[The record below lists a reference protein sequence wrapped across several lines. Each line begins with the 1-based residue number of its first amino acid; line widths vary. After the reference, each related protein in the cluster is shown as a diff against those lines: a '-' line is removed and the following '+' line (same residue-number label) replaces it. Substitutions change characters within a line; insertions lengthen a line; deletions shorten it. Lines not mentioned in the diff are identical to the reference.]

1 VLCMFSGDFGGYFG
15 LLLGGSIMS
24 LFEIFDLIMY
34 NAFVKMTSRK
44 TEAQDMH
51 VRNLAEEQV

>member
-1 VLCMFSGDFGGYFG
+1 MFSGDFGGYFG